1 VPSDRPG
8 RFFAAQF
15 SADCTTN
22 MSGFDFRQ
30 AQALIEAFNA
40 IRKSAQAQLDLAAA
54 ALAYVEICS
63 GMADQARA
71 SDRAKRKGGGACSE
85 KPAKLTRAIRPPA
98 DVNDRRPYRAI
109 QIVTDRLRRRSTLA

>member
-1 VPSDRPG
+1 
-8 RFFAAQF
+8 
-15 SADCTTN
+15 

-40 IRKSAQAQLDLAAA
+40 IRKSAQAQLGLAAA

-71 SDRAKRKGGGACSE
+71 SDRAKRKGGGFCSE
-85 KPAKLTRAIRPPA
+85 KPAKLTRAKLTRAIRPPA
-98 DVNDRRPYRAI
+98 DVNAGGPIA
-109 QIVTDRLRRRSTLA
+109 QFKS